1 MNLLYLQLSFLKY
14 NKNEWAFSSIRTSKE
29 GSHWLKNTIYSSHFH
44 AERHKF
50 RGTGKRYF
58 MAVISLGMDTFLSR
72 LSCEPQGSG
81 RFQAVKNG
89 TLQDSSMGFSTE
101 HPPTEHSAAKGRM
114 SSFDSC
120 YSDCHPGSQRGS
132 SPSGWIW
139 NMLLLIGKLQVNTT
153 YLFLKIGE

>member
-44 AERHKF
+44 AETHKF

-89 TLQDSSMGFSTE
+89 TLQDSSWALAQSTL
-101 HPPTEHSAAKGRM
+101 PQNVQQQKA
-114 SSFDSC
+114 
-120 YSDCHPGSQRGS
+120 
-132 SPSGWIW
+132 GWV
-139 NMLLLIGKLQVNTT
+139 LLIAVTLTAILAAREALLHQAGFGTCYYSLGS
-153 YLFLKIGE
+153 YR